1 MCINGQPSHTD
12 GVFAPYNPTA
22 NQERWLSS
30 ADPQDSYTYFA
41 NPIRTISRN
50 PNFYVLVGILFEVHW
65 ICSRSSL

>member
-1 MCINGQPSHTD
+1 M
-12 GVFAPYNPTA
+12 NPTA

-30 ADPQDSYTYFA
+30 ADPQDSYTYFV